1 MCESPGGCIV
11 VCGASCSANTAELL
25 LQDCQAWTW
34 EGAYNVGGLDT
45 KTVKQG
51 IMRYIVAVCCVE
63 VKITSEVQM
72 LVIDELFHFKEEV
85 L

>member
-1 MCESPGGCIV
+1 M
-11 VCGASCSANTAELL
+11 
-25 LQDCQAWTW
+25 
-34 EGAYNVGGLDT
+34 GGLDT